1 MGAVISFHAV
11 RCTLSLRLRPS
22 EKEIP
27 GSGCN
32 SCPGIASIGP
42 PSFRSGSLYSQRMAG
57 PGTCTALVLGM
68 LACLYV
74 SLWFYARHLPE
85 RWFPGRFDIVGNS
98 HQARTGPLTS
108 GLSATCWRTCLLLQK
123 SAIGDAVLIVGDFAK
138 QSRPDGGQPCP
149 CRAAA
154 RQSSSVSAAWYVGKE
169 VQ

>member
-85 RWFPGRFDIVGNS
+85 RWFPGRFDIIGNS
-98 HQARTGPLTS
+98 HQVSTGIDM
-108 GLSATCWRTCLLLQK
+108 LSFLLALP
-123 SAIGDAVLIVGDFAK
+123 AAEVDWNAVPMLVALHHG
-138 QSRPDGGQPCP
+138 R
-149 CRAAA
+149 
-154 RQSSSVSAAWYVGKE
+154 
-169 VQ
+169 